1 MSVCFL
7 CSCFLFKQKTSYD
20 VRISDWS
27 SDVCSSDLQAW
38 AVPVGPT
45 ARPIEQEDH
54 RDRQQ
59 QEEPAI
65 GADPDPA
72 QEARAGGV
80 DIEGG
85 KEDRDENQDKLGRSR
100 QRMTRQLRGAG
111 QIVTPETLRLR
122 AFHHG
127 GLSLPDRNS
136 TRLNSCLYCASLIP
150 SFSL

>member
-1 MSVCFL
+1 M
-7 CSCFLFKQKTSYD
+7 
-20 VRISDWS
+20 RISDWS
-27 SDVCSSDLQAW
+27 SDVCSSDLRVELDDEVPKGADGQGDQGPVQQAW

-85 KEDRDENQDKLGRSR
+85 KEDRDENQDTLGRSSEEN
-100 QRMTRQLRGAG
+100 TSELK
-111 QIVTPETLRLR
+111 
-122 AFHHG
+122 
-127 GLSLPDRNS
+127 SLMS
-136 TRLNSCLYCASLIP
+136 IS
-150 SFSL
+150 